1 MANVY
6 VVCIRTEPQ
15 IRRIVMEE
23 AMPNDRQ
30 TFMFSATFPVEIQR
44 LASDFMKDYHFVAV
58 GRVGAA
64 SKDVIQYVEW
74 VEQHD
79 KTDRLIEI
87 LKQSPA
93 GLVLIFVETKKGA
106 DVLERTLCREN
117 LLASSIHGDKSQHD
131 REDSLRMFRSGRTP
145 ILVAT
150 DVAARGLDIPNVTQV
165 INFDLP
171 GNVEDY
177 VHRIGRTGRVG
188 NVGYATSMMNDKNR
202 GIAREMCDLLVENE
216 QDCPSWL
223 ENMSYSGHGGRGGGR
238 GGRGRG
244 RGGGGFGAKD
254 YRQQG
259 KGGRGGGG
267 NQSNKGGQGGMSNP
281 PPPTRAVNPPAP
293 PSGGGQFGGGQQD
306 NSAW

>member
-1 MANVY
+1 
-6 VVCIRTEPQ
+6 
-15 IRRIVMEE
+15 MEE
-23 AMPNDRQ
+23 GMPPDRQ
-30 TFMFSATFPVEIQR
+30 TFMFSATFPAEIQR
-44 LASDFMKDYHFVAV
+44 LASDFMRDYHFLAV

-74 VEQHD
+74 VEQQD
-79 KTDRLIEI
+79 KTDRLIDI

-106 DVLERTLCREN
+106 DTLERTLCREN
-117 LLASSIHGDKSQHD
+117 LLASSIHGDKSQMD
-131 REDSLRMFRSGRTP
+131 REEALRLFRSGRTP

-171 GNVEDY
+171 SNVEDY

-202 GIAREMCDLLVENE
+202 GIAKEMCDLLVENE
-216 QDCPSWL
+216 QECPAWL
-223 ENMSYSGHGGRGGGR
+223 EQMCYSSHGGGGRGRGGRGGKGRGGFGARDFRREQGGGRGGGR
-238 GGRGRG
+238 GP
-244 RGGGGFGAKD
+244 APSA
-254 YRQQG
+254 
-259 KGGRGGGG
+259 
-267 NQSNKGGQGGMSNP
+267 NNLPAAP
-281 PPPTRAVNPPAP
+281 PSSAPSRPAAPPAP
-293 PSGGGQFGGGQQD
+293 PKSTGASDRPPAAHYSSGHD